1 MHVQTRASR
10 QTDTSARRPEVI
22 AQHFTH
28 ACDLDVLC
36 ALDAMARVAE
46 DDDTLDLWSA
56 CARQVNNTLA
66 IHVASNHLLVE
77 IMAQYPETTA
87 GRVVEARDFW
97 YGKITESRGERTALN
112 RTLAVLDALD
122 ELARGVVDAIDKQQA
137 CALEQ
142 QAKEWAHARRTRLF
156 WVNVDAATLRIDESY
171 IDCKLIRDA
180 YAVMRD
186 GTFGN
191 VMAASS
197 TNFSAVVLLCGII
210 MDLGDVLGSAD
221 AMAALGVA
229 IERVCMPSDCAIEGS
244 STE

>member
-1 MHVQTRASR
+1 MRAQARTSR
-10 QTDTSARRPEVI
+10 QMDASARRPEAI

-28 ACDLDVLC
+28 ACDLDALC
-36 ALDAMARVAE
+36 ALDAMAHTAE
-46 DDDTLDLWSA
+46 NDDTLDLWSA

-66 IHVASNHLLVE
+66 IHVTSNRLLVE
-77 IMAQYPETTA
+77 VMAQYAEPTA
-87 GRVVEARDFW
+87 GRVVEARDVW
-97 YGKITESRGERTALN
+97 YGKITESKGERAALDHV
-112 RTLAVLDALD
+112 LAVLGALD
-122 ELARGVVDAIDKQQA
+122 ELARAVVDAIDKEQA
-137 CALEQ
+137 HALER
-142 QAKEWAHARRTRLF
+142 QAKEWAHTRRMRLF
-156 WVNVDAATLRIDESY
+156 WANVDAATLRIDGSS

-197 TNFSAVVLLCGII
+197 TNFNAVVLLCGVV

-229 IERVCMPSDCAIEGS
+229 VERVCMPPDCAIDES
-244 STE
+244 ATE